1 VVPRKRPVPFDSPL
15 RRSDHMRVS
24 LLQTSPVV
32 GAIADNTVRLLEGY
46 TSALSDG
53 ADLVV
58 APELAVC
65 GYPPRDLLERA
76 DFLDACD
83 AAVRQIVAQTGRAP
97 FVFGAPVR
105 RDPALPGK
113 ALANAAFIACEGK
126 LVAVHHKTLLPT
138 YDVFDEARYFEP
150 GSPGELVHVGGY
162 RVAVSI
168 CEDMWNDDTFFGRS
182 AYAVDPFDQWQKH
195 GVDLVLNLSASP
207 FHKGKPAFRE
217 QLAAHVARRMN
228 APVVYV
234 NQSGANDELVFD
246 GHSFVCEASG
256 EVRARLAGF
265 APALQTVDLSQ
276 SNAPFH
282 ASAERDELGEVWQAL
297 VLGLRD
303 YLSRTGFRTALLG
316 LSGGIDSALTA
327 ALAVDA
333 LGAANVLGVAM
344 PSRYSSEHSVADAR
358 ELAANLGIELWTLPI
373 EATFSAFLDTLAQ
386 PFAGKPPDVTEE
398 NLQARCRGTLL
409 MAISNKT
416 GRLLLS
422 TGNKSETAV
431 GYSTLYGDMCGGIA
445 VISDVPKTLV
455 YALCRWRNRNGE
467 VIPESTIVKPPS
479 AELRPNQLDQDSLP
493 PYDVLDAIIEAWV
506 ERCETF
512 EQIVA
517 GGHDPATVTRVI
529 RLVERAEYKR
539 RQAAPGI
546 RVTSRAF
553 GVGRRYPVATG
564 FSGVPSKR

>member
-1 VVPRKRPVPFDSPL
+1 
-15 RRSDHMRVS
+15 MRVT

-32 GAIADNTVRLLEGY
+32 GAITDNTARLVEGY
-46 TSALSDG
+46 SRAVAEG
-53 ADLVV
+53 AELVV

-65 GYPPRDLLERA
+65 GYPPRDLLERP

-83 AAVRQIVAQTGRAP
+83 EAVRQLVGHVGAVP

-105 RDPALPGK
+105 RDARLPGK
-113 ALANAAFIACEGK
+113 PLANAALIACNG
-126 LVAVHHKTLLPT
+126 AVQGVRHKTLLPT

-150 GSPGELVHVGGY
+150 GEPGPLFHHGGH
-162 RVAVSI
+162 RIAISI
-168 CEDMWNDDTFFGRS
+168 CEDMWNDDTFFERR
-182 AYAVDPFDQWQKH
+182 AYAVDPFDTWQQQ
-195 GVDLVLNLSASP
+195 GADLVLNLSASP

-217 QLAAHVARRMN
+217 RLAAHVARRMN
-228 APVVYV
+228 APVIYV
-234 NQSGANDELVFD
+234 NQAGANDELVFD
-246 GHSFVCEASG
+246 GHSFVCRPDG
-256 EVRARLAGF
+256 QVNARLGGF
-265 APALQTVDLSQ
+265 SAALQTVELTRPAVQ
-276 SNAPFH
+276 PV
-282 ASAERDELGEVWQAL
+282 ERDELGEVWQAL
-297 VLGLRD
+297 VLGLQD
-303 YLSRTGFRTALLG
+303 YAARTGFRSAVLG

-333 LGAANVLGVAM
+333 LGASQVLGVAM
-344 PSRYSSEHSVADAR
+344 PSRYSSAHSISDAR
-358 ELAANLGIELWTLPI
+358 DLANNLGMELWTLPI
-373 EATFSAFLDTLAQ
+373 ENTFQAFLETLAE
-386 PFAGKPPDVTEE
+386 PFSGLPQDVTEE

-409 MAISNKT
+409 MAVSNKT

-455 YALCRWRNRNGE
+455 YDLCRWRNRSGE

-493 PYDVLDAIIEAWV
+493 PYEVLDALIEAWV

-512 EQIVA
+512 DQLVA
-517 GGHDPATVTRVI
+517 AGHDPATVARVI
-529 RLVERAEYKR
+529 RLIERAEYKR

-546 RVTSRAF
+546 RVTTRAF

-564 FSGVPSKR
+564 FSGAPFKR

>member
-1 VVPRKRPVPFDSPL
+1 MVTRKRPVPFDSLL
-15 RRSDHMRVS
+15 RFSDFMRVA
-24 LLQTSPVV
+24 LLQTAPVV
-32 GAIADNTVRLLEGY
+32 GAIRDNTARLVEGY
-46 TSALSDG
+46 DRAVAEG

-58 APELAVC
+58 APELALC
-65 GYPPRDLLERA
+65 GYPPRDLLERP

-83 AAVRQIVAQTGRAP
+83 EAVRQLVRHVGGVP

-105 RDPALPGK
+105 RDDRLPGK
-113 ALANAAFIACEGK
+113 PLANAALIACNGA
-126 LVAVHHKTLLPT
+126 LLGVRHKALLPT

-150 GSPGELVHVGGY
+150 GDPGELFHYGGY
-162 RVAVSI
+162 RIAVSI
-168 CEDMWNDDTFFGRS
+168 CEDMWNDETFFGRQ
-182 AYAVDPFDQWQKH
+182 AYAVDPFDLWHQQ
-195 GVDLVLNLSASP
+195 GADLVLNLSASP

-217 QLAAHVARRMN
+217 RLAAHVARRMN

-234 NQSGANDELVFD
+234 NQAGANDELVFD
-246 GHSFVCEASG
+246 GHSFVCRPDGA
-256 EVRARLAGF
+256 VCARLAGF
-265 APALQTVDLSQ
+265 SAALQTIDLKQQPSL
-276 SNAPFH
+276 PVT
-282 ASAERDELGEVWQAL
+282 SARDELGEVWQAL

-303 YLSRTGFRTALLG
+303 YATRTGFKTAVLG

-333 LGAANVLGVAM
+333 LGASQVLGIAM
-344 PSRYSSEHSVADAR
+344 PSRYSSAHSVSDAR
-358 ELAANLGIELWTLPI
+358 ELADNLGIELWTLPI
-373 EATFSAFLDTLAQ
+373 EATFQAFLDTLAE
-386 PFAGKPPDVTEE
+386 PFSGLPHDVTEE

-409 MAISNKT
+409 MATSNKT

-455 YALCRWRNRNGE
+455 YDLCRWRNRSGE

-493 PYDVLDAIIEAWV
+493 PYETLDAIIEAWV

-512 EQIVA
+512 EQLVA
-517 GGHDPATVTRVI
+517 AGYDAATVTRVI
-529 RLVERAEYKR
+529 RLIERAEYKR

-564 FSGVPSKR
+564 FSGVPVKR